1 MQRYLDELRLLHAIR
16 LCVVAIDADG
26 VVTFA
31 NAAAAEA
38 FATTGEE
45 LVGHRVLELVE
56 TGEDADARAMLA
68 KVLAGDT
75 WRGDVRARRLDRT
88 TWLAGLAATPVRDE
102 DGAVVGAV
110 VVAED
115 MTAVREMEE
124 RREAADER
132 LRLAHRAARLGA
144 WQWRMSDGVVV
155 WDERLEEIFGL
166 PPGGY
171 DGTFETWA
179 AMLHPEDSPEM
190 LAIVEEALA
199 TVSPYVLRTRI
210 VHPDGSVH
218 AIEAF
223 GEVTSDEQGNPSGT
237 IGVVRDVT
245 HEKETA
251 RDLERAYAQQ
261 RLASARSELL
271 RQLMS
276 ELTLA
281 ETAAEISAALEPHL
295 VAIEALMGGRARL
308 RVPDE
313 LTLLA
318 DGGTAF
324 LRGTRELPAAD
335 LILLD
340 DLAAHVSLAAV
351 RAHHQQRTTEI
362 SDQLQSSLA
371 ASPLPEVA
379 GVQIAVS
386 YVPGG
391 DELEHVGGDWYDA
404 IATDDGAIA
413 LVVGDVMGRGVQAA
427 TTMIRV
433 RAGIRGLVTVDPEPG
448 VVMTRAD
455 HLVNRDA
462 GDQFVTAVTLLLEP
476 ATRRLRLC
484 NAGHVPPVV
493 ADADGFVQ
501 VVGGG
506 TGVPLGLLDEVE
518 REVID
523 VPFEPGATVVL
534 VTDGV
539 VETRDRDV
547 DEGIAALVA
556 QVGSSAGKPV
566 EDIAGDVAALAD
578 RSLLDDVTV
587 LVARLV

>member
-1 MQRYLDELRLLHAIR
+1 MQRYIDELRLLHAIR
-16 LCVVAIDADG
+16 LCVVATDDAG

-31 NAAAAEA
+31 NEAGAEA
-38 FATTGEE
+38 FGFTRDTLLGRRLLD
-45 LVGHRVLELVE
+45 LVEPEDAAEPLARVLN
-56 TGEDADARAMLA
+56 GE
-68 KVLAGDT
+68 T
-75 WRGDVRARRLDRT
+75 WRGDVRARKVDGT
-88 TWLAGLAATPVRDE
+88 PWLAGLAATPVKDE
-102 DGAVVGAV
+102 RGVIVGAV
-110 VVAED
+110 VVAD
-115 MTAVREMEE
+115 DLTVVREVEAMK
-124 RREAADER
+124 EAADER

-144 WQWRMSDGVVV
+144 WHWRMSDGLVV
-155 WDERLEEIFGL
+155 WDERLEAIFGL

-171 DGTFETWA
+171 DGTFETWSS
-179 AMLHPEDSPEM
+179 MLHPEDAPEM
-190 LAIVEEALA
+190 LAIVDEALA
-199 TVSPYVLRTRI
+199 TRSPYVLRTRI

-223 GEVTSDEQGNPSGT
+223 GEVTSDEAGNATGT

-276 ELTLA
+276 ELTRA
-281 ETAAEISAALEPHL
+281 ETASEIAATLEPHL

-308 RVPDE
+308 RVPENLDM
-313 LTLLA
+313 LV

-335 LILLD
+335 LLLLD
-340 DLAAHVSLAAV
+340 DLAAQVSLAAV

-371 ASPLPEVA
+371 ASPLPTVPGLA
-379 GVQIAVS
+379 IAAS
-386 YVPGG
+386 YAPGG
-391 DELEHVGGDWYDA
+391 DELEHVGGDWYDV
-404 IATDDGAIA
+404 IATDGGGVA
-413 LVVGDVMGRGVQAA
+413 LVVGDVMGRGVHAA

-455 HLVNRDA
+455 RLVVRDA
-462 GDQFVTAVTLLLEP
+462 EDQFVTAMTLLLDP
-476 ATRRLRLC
+476 TSRRVRLC
-484 NAGHVPPVV
+484 NAGHVPAIV
-493 ADADGFVQ
+493 ADADGSVR
-501 VVGGG
+501 VVGSGA
-506 TGVPLGLLDEVE
+506 GVPLGLGETPH

-523 VPFEPGATVVL
+523 LPVGPGTTVVL

-539 VETRDRDV
+539 IETRDRDIEAGL
-547 DEGIAALVA
+547 DALVA
-556 QVGSSAGKPV
+556 RVGESVGKPV
-566 EDIAGDVAALAD
+566 EDLVADVAALAD
-578 RSLLDDVTV
+578 RSMLDDVTV
-587 LVARLV
+587 LVARLL

>member
-1 MQRYLDELRLLHAIR
+1 VQRYIDELRLLHAIR
-16 LCVVAIDADG
+16 LCVVATDADG

-38 FATTGEE
+38 FVARGDE
-45 LVGHRVLELVE
+45 LVGRRLLELVDR
-56 TGEDADARAMLA
+56 GDAEEPIA
-68 KVLAGDT
+68 KVLAGEP
-75 WRGDVRARRLDRT
+75 WRGDVHARRLDHT
-88 TWLAGLAATPVRDE
+88 TWLAGLAATPIRDE
-102 DGAVVGAV
+102 HGDVVGAV

-115 MTAVREMEE
+115 MTATRENEAL
-124 RREAADER
+124 REVADER

-144 WQWRMSDGVVV
+144 WQWRMSDGLVV

-190 LAIVEEALA
+190 LAIVDEALA
-199 TVSPYVLRTRI
+199 TLSPYVLRSRI

-218 AIEAF
+218 AMEAF
-223 GEVTSDEQGNPSGT
+223 GEVTQDELGNASGT

-281 ETAAEISAALEPHL
+281 ETAAEIAAALEPHL

-308 RVPDE
+308 RVPDD

-324 LRGTRELPAAD
+324 LRGTHELPAAD

-340 DLAAHVSLAAV
+340 DLAAQVSLAAV

-371 ASPLPEVA
+371 ASPLPQVA
-379 GVQIAVS
+379 GAQIAAS
-386 YVPGG
+386 YAPGG
-391 DELEHVGGDWYDA
+391 DELEHVGGDWYDV
-404 IATDDGAIA
+404 IATDGGEIA

-448 VVMTRAD
+448 VVMARAD
-455 HLVNRDA
+455 QLVNRDA
-462 GDQFVTAVTLLLEP
+462 GDQFVTAVTLLLDP
-476 ATRRLRLC
+476 AARRLRLC

-493 ADADGFVQ
+493 VDAEG
-501 VVGGG
+501 VVRVVDGGG
-506 TGVPLGLLDEVE
+506 GVPLGLLDEVE
-518 REVID
+518 REVTSI
-523 VPFEPGATVVL
+523 PFEPGATVVL

-539 VETRDRDV
+539 VESRDRDV

-556 QVGSSAGKPV
+556 RVRASAGKPV
-566 EDIAGDVAALAD
+566 EDLADDVAALAD

-587 LVARLV
+587 LVARLA

>member
-1 MQRYLDELRLLHAIR
+1 LADVQRYIDELSLLHAIR
-16 LCVVAIDADG
+16 LCVVATDAEG

-31 NAAAAEA
+31 NEAGAEA
-38 FATTGEE
+38 FAATRDE
-45 LVGHRVLELVE
+45 LVGRRLLEIVE
-56 TGEDADARAMLA
+56 PADAEEPLA
-68 KVLAGDT
+68 KVLAGET
-75 WRGDVRARRLDRT
+75 WRGDAHARRLDGA
-88 TWLAGLAATPVRDE
+88 TWLASLAATPVRDE
-102 DGAVVGAV
+102 NGVTVGMV
-110 VVAED
+110 VVADD
-115 MTAVREMEE
+115 MTAARED
-124 RREAADER
+124 EALRAAAAER

-144 WQWRMSDGVVV
+144 WQWRMSDGLVL
-155 WDERLEEIFGL
+155 WDRRLEEIFGL

-179 AMLHPEDSPEM
+179 KMLHPEDSPEM
-190 LAIVEEALA
+190 LAIVEEAIA
-199 TVSPYVLRTRI
+199 TLSPYVLRSRI

-223 GEVTSDEQGNPSGT
+223 GEVTKDEHGDASGT

-308 RVPDE
+308 RVPDD

-318 DGGTAF
+318 NGGTAF
-324 LRGTRELPAAD
+324 LRGTRELPASD

-340 DLAAHVSLAAV
+340 DLAAQVSLAAV

-362 SDQLQSSLA
+362 ADQLQSSLA
-371 ASPLPEVA
+371 ASPLPAVPD
-379 GVQIAVS
+379 VQIAAS
-386 YVPGG
+386 YAPGG
-391 DELEHVGGDWYDA
+391 DELEHVGGDWYDV
-404 IATDDGAIA
+404 IETESGEIA
-413 LVVGDVMGRGVQAA
+413 LVVGDVMGRGVHAA

-455 HLVNRDA
+455 QLVSRDA
-462 GDQFVTAVTLLLEP
+462 GDQFVTAVTLLLDP
-476 ATRRLRLC
+476 AGHRLRLC
-484 NAGHVPPVV
+484 NAGHVPAIV

-506 TGVPLGLLDEVE
+506 TGVPLGLLDDVA
-518 REVID
+518 REVLDI
-523 VPFEPGATVVL
+523 PFGPGATVVL

-539 VETRDRDV
+539 IEARDHDV
-547 DEGIAALVA
+547 DEGVAALVA
-556 QVGSSAGKPV
+556 QVGASVRKPV
-566 EDIAGDVAALAD
+566 DELAADVAALAD

-587 LVARLV
+587 LVARLA

>member
-1 MQRYLDELRLLHAIR
+1 VQRYIDEMRLLHAIR
-16 LCVVAIDADG
+16 LCVLATDADG

-38 FATTGEE
+38 FAARDDE
-45 LVGHRVLELVE
+45 LVGRRLLDLV
-56 TGEDADARAMLA
+56 DPADAEGPMA
-68 KVLAGDT
+68 KVLVGEP
-75 WRGDVRARRLDRT
+75 WRGDVHARRLDHT
-88 TWLAGLAATPVRDE
+88 AWLAGLAATPVRDE
-102 DGAVVGAV
+102 HGDVVGAV

-115 MTAVREMEE
+115 MTATRENEAL
-124 RREAADER
+124 REAADER

-144 WQWRMSDGVVV
+144 WQWRMSDGLVV
-155 WDERLEEIFGL
+155 WDERLEAIFGL

-190 LAIVEEALA
+190 LAIVDEALA
-199 TVSPYVLRTRI
+199 TLSPYVLRSRI
-210 VHPDGSVH
+210 VCPDGSIR

-223 GEVTSDEQGNPSGT
+223 GEVTKDEHGNPSGT

-281 ETAAEISAALEPHL
+281 ATAAEISAALEPHL

-308 RVPDE
+308 RVPDD

-318 DGGTAF
+318 NGGTAF
-324 LRGTRELPAAD
+324 LRGAHELPAAD

-340 DLAAHVSLAAV
+340 DLAAQVSLAAV

-379 GVQIAVS
+379 GVQIAAS
-386 YVPGG
+386 YAPGG
-391 DELEHVGGDWYDA
+391 DELEHVGGDWYDV
-404 IATDDGAIA
+404 IATEDGAIA

-455 HLVNRDA
+455 QLVNRDA
-462 GDQFVTAVTLLLEP
+462 GDQFVTAVTLLLDP
-476 ATRRLRLC
+476 SARRLRLC

-493 ADADGFVQ
+493 VDAEGVVRVVDG
-501 VVGGG
+501 GS
-506 TGVPLGLLDEVE
+506 GVPLGLLDDVE
-518 REVID
+518 REVTGI
-523 VPFEPGATVVL
+523 PFEPGATVVL

-547 DEGIAALVA
+547 DEGIAALVDRVRA
-556 QVGSSAGKPV
+556 SAGKPV
-566 EDIAGDVAALAD
+566 EDLARDVAALAD

-587 LVARLV
+587 LVARLA